1 MKNIVLK
8 YEIPLRE
15 IIYALL
21 DSQKKRGIK
30 GGGRL
35 LKEVMAE
42 NYPSLGR
49 DLDIWVH
56 EAHRTSWKIFNPNA
70 VLWGILSWNSL
81 KSKKEFFKVTR
92 EKKKKLTTRQPAWG
106 YQWISQQ
113 KTCRWG
119 ESGMILSKC
128 WKKKFCQTRLL
139 YPACCP
145 PEMKGK
151 SLSQR
156 NKIWG
161 SPSPLALPYKKYW
174 TEFFKLSWHDAD

>member
-1 MKNIVLK
+1 MKNIFLN

-21 DSQKKRGIK
+21 DSQKSRIK
-30 GGGRL
+30 GGGGL

-81 KSKKEFFKVTR
+81 KSNKEFFKVTR
-92 EKKKKLTTRQPAWG
+92 EKKKKLTTRQPSWG

-119 ESGMILSKC
+119 ESGMILSKW
-128 WKKKFCQTRLL
+128 WKKKSAKQDYCTQHAVLQKWRERAFPKETKF
-139 YPACCP
+139 
-145 PEMKGK
+145 EGV
-151 SLSQR
+151 
-156 NKIWG
+156 
-161 SPSPLALPYKKYW
+161 
-174 TEFFKLSWHDAD
+174 HHH

>member
-1 MKNIVLK
+1 MKNIFLK

-92 EKKKKLTTRQPAWG
+92 EKKENSLQGNPHEVISGFLSRKLAGEERVEWYFQSAERKNSAKQDYCTQHAVL
-106 YQWISQQ
+106 Q
-113 KTCRWG
+113 KWRERAFPKET
-119 ESGMILSKC
+119 
-128 WKKKFCQTRLL
+128 KF
-139 YPACCP
+139 
-145 PEMKGK
+145 EGV
-151 SLSQR
+151 
-156 NKIWG
+156 
-161 SPSPLALPYKKYW
+161 
-174 TEFFKLSWHDAD
+174 HHH